1 MTTTSIRTRPAFD
14 WYHVAALALAL
25 VSFALAAF
33 ISRAVFD
40 RLPHLEDE
48 VAYLFQAQV
57 YARGDLTIDVPTPK
71 QPFWRPFVVDSHP
84 SGEWFSKYTPGWSAW
99 LALGVIL
106 QAPWLINASFA
117 MLTVV
122 LTYRLGREIF
132 NPDVGLIAAALL
144 TFSPIALLLSGTL
157 MGHTSALFFV
167 ALFLY
172 AYWRLSRPRPLNRQI
187 LWGLVAGFALGM
199 LVINRSFTGIA
210 ISAPLILWSVIRLGL
225 RLVKS
230 PQAAWRTL
238 MPLIGLSVVTVII
251 ALAIPIY
258 NNAATGDPT
267 QNLYVLVWDYDQP
280 GFGVGH
286 GRNQEEGH
294 TIRKGVQFARYDLS
308 LLAADLFGWQT
319 QPVTPLMQQYLTGRP
334 PQGITGD
341 AYWLGFGWS
350 WLLIIP
356 GIIVG
361 YRGKW
366 WAWLWAVNV
375 AVWIAWLPSAFN
387 NSLTLWLIFGGVLAL
402 APLIFVASLQ
412 ADDGDPQPAWTWL
425 LLSIGV
431 ALITAH
437 LAYWIGSQ
445 RYSTRYY
452 FEMIIGVCI
461 LSALPLAWIIRKIP
475 ALKLV
480 VYIALAAVCLWSIVS
495 YSTPRIDA
503 LRDFNRIDQTL
514 LREVNARRQ
523 NPDQPALVIVNGTG
537 VSWRSYGALMTSTS
551 PFLDSD
557 IVAAYDNQT
566 AGMRDRI
573 LEMFP
578 GREIIEM
585 GATDAPGGDH
595 SWFFDTCPEGVD
607 RLEVGACP
615 IANPPRVFD
624 TGVTTAAVT
633 P

>member
-1 MTTTSIRTRPAFD
+1 MITTPTRIRTGFD

-25 VSFALAAF
+25 LSFALAAF
-33 ISRAVFD
+33 ISRAVFE

-57 YARGDLTIDVPTPK
+57 YARGELTIAVPVPRD
-71 QPFWRPFVVDSHP
+71 PFWRPFVVNNQP
-84 SGEWFSKYTPGWSAW
+84 SGQWFSKYTPGWSAW
-99 LALGVIL
+99 LALGIIL
-106 QAPWLINASFA
+106 QTPWFINASFA

-122 LTYRLGREIF
+122 LTYQLGREIF
-132 NPDVGLIAAALL
+132 NRDVGLIAAALL

-167 ALFLY
+167 TLFLY
-172 AYWRLSRPRPLNRQI
+172 AHWRLSRPRPLRRQV
-187 LWGLVAGFALGM
+187 LWGLLAGFALGM
-199 LVINRSFTGIA
+199 LVVNRPLTGIA
-210 ISAPLILWSVIRLGL
+210 ISLPLILWSGIRLVL
-225 RLVKS
+225 RLLSS
-230 PQAAWRTL
+230 PRAAWRAL
-238 MPLIGLSVVTVII
+238 MPLLGLSVVTVII

-258 NNAATGDPT
+258 NNAAVGDPT
-267 QNLYVLVWDYDQP
+267 QNLYTLVWDYDQV
-280 GFGVGH
+280 GFGECC
-286 GRNQEEGH
+286 GRSGH
-294 TIRKGVQFARYDLS
+294 TIRKGVQFMRYDLS
-308 LLAADLFGWQT
+308 LLAADLFGWQVE
-319 QPVTPLMQQYLTGRP
+319 PVTPLMQQYLTGRP
-334 PQGITGD
+334 PEGITPD

-350 WLLIIP
+350 WLLILP
-356 GIIVG
+356 GIIIG

-375 AVWIAWLPSAFN
+375 VVWIAWLPSAFK
-387 NSLTLWLIFGGVLAL
+387 NSLDIWLVFGGILAL

-412 ADDGDPQPAWTWL
+412 ADEGDPQPAWTWL

-431 ALITAH
+431 ALVTAH

-452 FEMIIGVCI
+452 FEMIVGLCI
-461 LSALPLAWIIRKIP
+461 LSAIPLAWIMQKRP
-475 ALKLV
+475 ALKPV
-480 VYIALAAVCLWSIVS
+480 VYIGLAAVCLWSLIS

-503 LRDFNRIDQTL
+503 LRDFNRVDQTL
-514 LREVNARRQ
+514 IREVNKRRQ
-523 NPDQPALVIVNGTG
+523 NPDQPVLVIVNAKGA
-537 VSWRSYGALMTSTS
+537 SWRSYGALMTSTS

-557 IVAAYDNQT
+557 IVAAYDNQSS
-566 AGMRDRI
+566 GLRERI

-578 GREIIEM
+578 DREIIEM
-585 GATDAPGGDH
+585 GATDARGGDH

-607 RLEVGACP
+607 KLEVGACP

-624 TGVTTAAVT
+624 TTATTAQAT